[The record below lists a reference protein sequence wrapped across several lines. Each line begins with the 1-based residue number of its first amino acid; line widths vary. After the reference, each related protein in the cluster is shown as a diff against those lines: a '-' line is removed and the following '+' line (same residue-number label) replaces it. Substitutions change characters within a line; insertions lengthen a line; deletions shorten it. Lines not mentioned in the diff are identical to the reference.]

1 MKVEVHFNGVVVLE
15 VTNQSIVE
23 PIDEAYDENEG
34 DISKEVI
41 DNLYDYVIEQIAKG
55 LPLDTDDID
64 VQDMYAIDDKYEGGY
79 VLYEE

>member
-55 LPLDTDDID
+55 LPLDTDDIG